1 MCKEITGNREYK
13 DNVFRLLFGDETKSA
28 ELYNAI
34 KGTNYT
40 ADKIKMNTLQNPFFF
55 GDFRNDISFTV
66 EDRLIILLE
75 HQSSVNPNMGLRFL
89 LYIAALYEILIDKKA
104 MYKGNPMSIANPEFY
119 VIYNGKEDYP
129 EKAIIKLSDLY
140 EIQGIENNLE
150 LVVTVYNANKG
161 HNKKIMEQSRTLNE
175 YAEFV
180 AKVRDYIDNDGLEL
194 TEALKKA
201 VEDCINENILREFL
215 KKHGGDIVNGLL
227 RTISMEEYAEV
238 RAEERAEDRAETIA
252 ENLFKDGFSKEVI
265 MKNTGISD
273 KQMERI
279 IKRVNK
285 NK

>member
-1 MCKEITGNREYK
+1 MCKKVTGNREYK
-13 DNVFRLLFGDETKSA
+13 DNVFRLLFDDEAKSA

-40 ADKIKMNTLQNPFFF
+40 ADKIKKNTLQNPFFF

-66 EDRLIILLE
+66 EDKLIILLE

-89 LYIAALYEILIDKKA
+89 LYIADLYEISIDKKA

-129 EKAIIKLSDLY
+129 EKATVKLSDLF
-140 EIQGIENNLE
+140 EIKGIENNLE
-150 LVVTVYNANKG
+150 LIVTVYNVNKG
-161 HNKKIMEQSRTLNE
+161 YNKKIMEQSSTLNE

-180 AKVRDYIDNDGLEL
+180 AKVREYIDNSGLDL

-215 KKHGGDIVNGLL
+215 QKYGGDVVNTLF
-227 RTISMEEYAEV
+227 REFNINDAKEVWEEEKAEK
-238 RAEERAEDRAETIA
+238 IA
-252 ENLFKDGFSKEVI
+252 ENLLKKGMSKEFVVESTELS
-265 MKNTGISD
+265 MKQVE
-273 KQMERI
+273 KI
-279 IKRVNK
+279 IKRVNI
-285 NK
+285 NT